1 MPRVRSKTVR
11 KAKHKRWLKQ
21 AKGFWGKRKNL
32 YSVARVASMKAL
44 SYATRD
50 RKVKKRSFRRL
61 WIVRITAA
69 CHNNGISYSKFLNN
83 LKKNSISLNRKSLA
97 EIAAH
102 DTTAFKLLVKE
113 TTNP

>member
-11 KAKHKRWLKQ
+11 RSKHKKWLKQ

-44 SYATRD
+44 AYATRD
-50 RKVKKRSFRRL
+50 RRVKKRSFRRL

-69 CHNNGISYSKFLNN
+69 CHNNGTSYNKFLI
-83 LKKNSISLNRKSLA
+83 K
-97 EIAAH
+97 
-102 DTTAFKLLVKE
+102 DTITQ
-113 TTNP
+113 